1 MQSKAMRR
9 ATRSARAL
17 RHGPDVLELIQEPK
31 TRRLLVAAAE
41 RGEPPVTAISDKLLQ
56 LVPVKDAKLMPLRQ
70 FAGLCVRA
78 VLEEEGFEV
87 AETGVRVSNDP
98 IFRTGATYRRIHAGE
113 QITSGLL
120 ARIIQSLTDEEA
132 REALRLLRK
141 RQPNWK

>member
-1 MQSKAMRR
+1 MQPKAMRR

-17 RHGPDVLELIQEPK
+17 RHGPEVLELIQEPK

-56 LVPVKDAKLMPLRQ
+56 LIPAKNAKLMPLKQ

-98 IFRTGATYRRIHAGE
+98 IFRTGSTYQRVKAEKSASSSLLVRLIE
-113 QITSGLL
+113 GL
-120 ARIIQSLTDEEA
+120 TEEEA
-132 REALRLLRK
+132 RQALSLLRK
-141 RQPNWK
+141 RHR

>member
-17 RHGPDVLELIQEPK
+17 RHGPEVLELIQEPK

-56 LVPVKDAKLMPLRQ
+56 LIPAKDAKLMPLKQ

-98 IFRTGATYRRIHAGE
+98 VFRTGSTYRRIQAE
-113 QITSGLL
+113 QRRSSELL
-120 ARIIQSLTDEEA
+120 VRIIQDLTDEEA
-132 REALRLLRK
+132 RQALRLLRK
-141 RQPNWK
+141 RQL